1 MKKRQLLCAILLA
14 FGLSACNENE
24 TESPATLASNE
35 SPAARVESGNV
46 EDEGLKE
53 VGISSS
59 SKTLITQAEFDQI
72 IANTPEGQPVVIQNR
87 FGSVSIG
94 DLYVP
99 GYHPDFLTFNFIDCD
114 FEDIVVQNTMQAV
127 MTLNRCT
134 VDVVVLT
141 TGGVV
146 YDMTVTRSII
156 GELRTIDGSQ
166 CDGLYVTK
174 SKISQ
179 IMNDSGGDSKCF
191 RVINFQ

>member
-24 TESPATLASNE
+24 TESPATLSNKE
-35 SPAARVESGNV
+35 NPVARIESGNI
-46 EDEGLKE
+46 EDESLEG

-59 SKTLITQAEFDQI
+59 GKTLITQTEFDQI

-99 GYHPDFLTFNFIDCD
+99 GYHPDLLTFNFIDCD
-114 FEDIVVQNTMQAV
+114 FENIVVQNTMQAV